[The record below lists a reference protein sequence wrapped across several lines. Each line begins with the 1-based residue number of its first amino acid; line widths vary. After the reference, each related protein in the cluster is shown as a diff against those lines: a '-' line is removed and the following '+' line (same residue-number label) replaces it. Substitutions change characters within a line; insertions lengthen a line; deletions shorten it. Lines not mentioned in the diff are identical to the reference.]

1 MGRITELRDFTSFFF
16 GIIKVLPH
24 VADLSED
31 EKAKAKLL
39 AKKGEVIRYDYSVH
53 RQFVNEIMLTRA
65 VESFDLYVLQVLRLI
80 FEAQPN
86 LLKSESPIDAA
97 TALELRTFE
106 HIVFHLAE
114 RKLHD
119 LSYKPLSELQKFLKT
134 SVGLD
139 LFRSKEIY
147 EMVLLAS
154 EVRNLIAHND
164 CKVSQQFKRR
174 TKDIA
179 NPLKINEH
187 SKVLIDDDW
196 LHQASYTLDGVVFD
210 FDEAAVAKF
219 DLKTRD
225 QSGFVLPR
233 NHARG

>member
-1 MGRITELRDFTSFFF
+1 MGRIIELRDFTSFFF
-16 GIIKVLPH
+16 GIIKALPN

-53 RQFVNEIMLTRA
+53 RQFVNEIMLSRA

-134 SVGLD
+134 RVGLD
-139 LFRSKEIY
+139 LFRSQEIY

-164 CKVSQQFKRR
+164 CKVSQQFKQR

-196 LHQASYTLDGVVFD
+196 LHRASYTLDGVVFD
-210 FDEAAVAKF
+210 FDEAAVTKF
-219 DLKTRD
+219 GLKTSG
-225 QSGFVLPR
+225 QSGFVLHR
-233 NHARG
+233 